1 MKKNFHWILLGIAV
15 EYYFIWLINIFLISF
30 LFLHEKNYKFVCIRD
45 SAKRKTARKNIK
57 KINGRWKKGFVNGKL
72 LNLNSESDYGYP
84 GLKLDKKGSKIY
96 GMIFNSKDLTDYIKK
111 IDKFEGDSY
120 KKSNFKIKLEDGT
133 QVESY
138 LYEIK

>member
-1 MKKNFHWILLGIAV
+1 MKKITNLFVYGTLQKGKQHERIL
-15 EYYFIWLINIFLISF
+15 
-30 LFLHEKNYKFVCIRD
+30 
-45 SAKRKTARKNIK
+45 K

-72 LNLNSESDYGYP
+72 LNLNSGSDYGYP

-96 GMIFNSKDLTDYIKK
+96 GMIFNSKDLTYYIKK

-120 KKSNFKIKLEDGT
+120 KRVISKIKLEDGT